1 MDKGQ
6 MHIFIGIVY
15 EYGDLLIISDYDFK
29 IGGRTL
35 LTHIYYN
42 EDEDKLQFFAGDIF
56 EDKHAEEVFPTDAE
70 LDEIFNIVVNDF

>member
-1 MDKGQ
+1 MDKGKV
-6 MHIFIGIVY
+6 HLVKGIIY
-15 EYGDLLIISDYDFK
+15 EYGNLIIISDYDFK

-70 LDEIFNIVVNDF
+70 LDEIFNIVVEDF

>member
-1 MDKGQ
+1 MDKGKV
-6 MHIFIGIVY
+6 HLVKGIIY
-15 EYGDLLIISDYDFK
+15 EYGDLINISDYDFK
-29 IGGRTL
+29 IGGKPL

>member
-1 MDKGQ
+1 MDKGKV
-6 MHIFIGIVY
+6 HPVNGI
-15 EYGDLLIISDYDFK
+15 I
-29 IGGRTL
+29 
-35 LTHIYYN
+35 N